1 MEFIDRINQLCKER
15 KISKR
20 QLEREAGLG
29 AGSSSKWKTFT
40 PNNTTMTKLAN
51 YFGVSI
57 SYLTGE
63 SEYKSEQEAMWDAQ
77 YNSKAL
83 SDESTRIEKGC
94 RIPVLGQVVAG
105 IPIEAIEEVL
115 DWEEIPF
122 RLAQTGEFFGLQVKG
137 DSMSPR
143 MQAGDV
149 LIVKQQSDAESGDI
163 VIAQVN
169 GDSACVKKLLKQDDG
184 IVLQSFNPTYAPM
197 YFSNKDIIE
206 KPVQIIGR
214 VIDMS
219 MRFRKTIK
227 LGKGVN
233 LNFNK
238 NSVGISVG
246 SKAGRITVNSKGR
259 KTTTMHTPIKGVSFV
274 NTQSS
279 SNKTSSEAVYV
290 PPKEKKE
297 LKTSKGMMIATI
309 FLGWLGVQRYASGQ
323 IGLGILYTLTFGL
336 FGIGWIYDIYKEI
349 KFVLF

>member
-77 YNSKAL
+77 YNSEAL

-105 IPIEAIEEVL
+105 IPIEAIEAIEEVL

-214 VIDMS
+214 VIEN
-219 MRFRKTIK
+219 R
-227 LGKGVN
+227 
-233 LNFNK
+233 
-238 NSVGISVG
+238 
-246 SKAGRITVNSKGR
+246 
-259 KTTTMHTPIKGVSFV
+259 
-274 NTQSS
+274 Q
-279 SNKTSSEAVYV
+279 
-290 PPKEKKE
+290 
-297 LKTSKGMMIATI
+297 
-309 FLGWLGVQRYASGQ
+309 
-323 IGLGILYTLTFGL
+323 
-336 FGIGWIYDIYKEI
+336 
-349 KFVLF
+349 KF

>member
-77 YNSKAL
+77 YNSEAL

-143 MQAGDV
+143 IEAGDV

-169 GDSACVKKLLKQDDG
+169 GDNACVKKLLKQDDG

-214 VIDMS
+214 VIEN
-219 MRFRKTIK
+219 R
-227 LGKGVN
+227 
-233 LNFNK
+233 
-238 NSVGISVG
+238 
-246 SKAGRITVNSKGR
+246 
-259 KTTTMHTPIKGVSFV
+259 
-274 NTQSS
+274 Q
-279 SNKTSSEAVYV
+279 
-290 PPKEKKE
+290 
-297 LKTSKGMMIATI
+297 
-309 FLGWLGVQRYASGQ
+309 
-323 IGLGILYTLTFGL
+323 
-336 FGIGWIYDIYKEI
+336 
-349 KFVLF
+349 KF

>member
-63 SEYKSEQEAMWDAQ
+63 F
-77 YNSKAL
+77 
-83 SDESTRIEKGC
+83 C
-94 RIPVLGQVVAG
+94 
-105 IPIEAIEEVL
+105 
-115 DWEEIPF
+115 
-122 RLAQTGEFFGLQVKG
+122 GLQVKG

-214 VIDMS
+214 VIEN
-219 MRFRKTIK
+219 R
-227 LGKGVN
+227 
-233 LNFNK
+233 
-238 NSVGISVG
+238 
-246 SKAGRITVNSKGR
+246 
-259 KTTTMHTPIKGVSFV
+259 
-274 NTQSS
+274 Q
-279 SNKTSSEAVYV
+279 
-290 PPKEKKE
+290 
-297 LKTSKGMMIATI
+297 
-309 FLGWLGVQRYASGQ
+309 
-323 IGLGILYTLTFGL
+323 
-336 FGIGWIYDIYKEI
+336 
-349 KFVLF
+349 KF